1 VNSELLRTFVTV
13 VDTGSLSRAA
23 EQLYR
28 TPSAISMQIK
38 RLEEQCGR
46 VLFLRNGR
54 QLELTEEG
62 RSLLGYARQI
72 LALHDE
78 ALSGLRQ
85 RRSYKPLRLGC
96 PEDYSRQLLPDLI
109 IMLRQRFPGLQL
121 EVSAAPTPVLRQ
133 ALDAGELDLAVV
145 TRQPGADEGYS
156 LFQDRGV
163 WLAAPGFDLQRYD
176 PLPMVL
182 YDYECKF
189 HSAARDGLEKQGR
202 EYEVL
207 CTSSHPALLLELVRR
222 QQAITVVASCTVP
235 DDLEIL
241 EGDGFEMP
249 PLPAIDVVLLGSA
262 EGHELVTTSL
272 LRELAEQY
280 RQASRLL

>member
-1 VNSELLRTFVTV
+1 MDTDLLRSFVAV
-13 VDTGSLSRAA
+13 VDTGSFTRAA
-23 EQLYR
+23 KQIFR
-28 TPSAISMQIK
+28 TQSAISMQIK

-46 VLFLRNGR
+46 VLFIRNGR
-54 QLELTEEG
+54 SLELTEEG

-72 LALHDE
+72 LTLHDE

-96 PEDYSRQLLPDLI
+96 PEDYSQRLLPDLI

-133 ALDAGELDLAVV
+133 ALDAGELDIAVV
-145 TRQPGADEGYS
+145 TRQPGADEGYN

-163 WLAAPGFDLQRYD
+163 WLAAPGFNWQQCGSI
-176 PLPMVL
+176 PLAL

-189 HSAARDGLEKQGR
+189 HNAARDGLEKQGR
-202 EYEVL
+202 EYELL

-222 QQAITVVASCTVP
+222 QQAVTVVASCTVP
-235 DDLEIL
+235 DDLDVI
-241 EGDGFEMP
+241 EGPGIEMP
-249 PLPAIDVVLLGSA
+249 PLPAIDVVLLGA
-262 EGHELVTTSL
+262 ADGHELVTLPL

-280 RQASRLL
+280 RLSARES